1 MHLEIDEE
9 FTAQYKEEYHALYH
23 FGYEIVKVELGSN
36 FACAAL
42 KEYQQR
48 RYAKH
53 YERIKLG
60 KPGDYYGRGDR
71 AVKPRPPAV
80 LVEMVCPAPATAMK
94 PAMPQIAPDIITVRI
109 ITRLTF
115 IAA

>member
-60 KPGDYYGRGDR
+60 KPGDYYGRE
-71 AVKPRPPAV
+71 AAPPAV

-94 PAMPQIAPDIITVRI
+94 PAMPQIAPDIMTVRI

>member
-60 KPGDYYGRGDR
+60 KPGDYYGRE
-71 AVKPRPPAV
+71 A
-80 LVEMVCPAPATAMK
+80 APAGCAC
-94 PAMPQIAPDIITVRI
+94 
-109 ITRLTF
+109 
-115 IAA
+115 